1 MLLVLSDSSAV
12 ILPSSKSPLS
22 VSALRSVSSPS
33 VCLVPVGGVHWY
45 AVRGGLQG
53 RDKAIIS
60 ANETALSQSTN
71 VPASAA
77 APDRVCWSVSP
88 RVSQCLRGKVRKVR
102 QRSFLASE
110 CHLPPQSLPLPTPF
124 VQLMVATESSLSKDQ
139 SQLLVF
145 KRRTSFKSRME
156 MNGRSVLHRRDACQ
170 AR

>member
-45 AVRGGLQG
+45 AVVVGGGLQG
-53 RDKAIIS
+53 EDKAIIS

-77 APDRVCWSVSP
+77 APARVCWCVSACV
-88 RVSQCLRGKVRKVR
+88 RQCLRGNVRKVR
-102 QRSFLASE
+102 QRSFS
-110 CHLPPQSLPLPTPF
+110 CKRMSPPPPPFPSLPPPHPPLCRRWLQQHQRYQKTKVSCWF
-124 VQLMVATESSLSKDQ
+124 LKGGRLCLDGSEREECSSS
-139 SQLLVF
+139 
-145 KRRTSFKSRME
+145 
-156 MNGRSVLHRRDACQ
+156 
-170 AR
+170 

>member
-45 AVRGGLQG
+45 AVVGVGWGGLQG

-77 APDRVCWSVSP
+77 AAAAPDRVCWSVSA

-110 CHLPPQSLPLPTPF
+110 CHPPHPPIPPTPHPLCA
-124 VQLMVATESSLSKDQ
+124 VDGCNSMIAI
-139 SQLLVF
+139 
-145 KRRTSFKSRME
+145 KRPKSAP
-156 MNGRSVLHRRDACQ
+156 GF
-170 AR
+170 